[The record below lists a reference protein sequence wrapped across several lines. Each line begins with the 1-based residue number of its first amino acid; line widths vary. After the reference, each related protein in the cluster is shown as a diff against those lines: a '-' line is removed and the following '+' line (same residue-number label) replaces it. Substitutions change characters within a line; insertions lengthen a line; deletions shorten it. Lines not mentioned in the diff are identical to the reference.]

1 MKWME
6 KSRAHWGRVAI
17 YRFNVAVNNLL
28 GKDIG
33 RKDGGKHCRLISLQ
47 RWHTGLMHDKVADE
61 ARGFKARCVAIVGK
75 VNLGRMV
82 FVHMKVF
89 DNKHRH
95 ECYNEHPC
103 KSASEVFV
111 SYHVLNFNCAYL
123 IGMKSEDLLTS
134 HLYLPCKNTTKARTL
149 IVFRLFLNLI

>member
-61 ARGFKARCVAIVGK
+61 TRGFKARCVAIVGK

-111 SYHVLNFNCAYL
+111 SYHVLN
-123 IGMKSEDLLTS
+123 
-134 HLYLPCKNTTKARTL
+134 
-149 IVFRLFLNLI
+149 LNLCLLNRHEKRRFVDFALLFALQKYDKSANFDCVPPFS